1 MTGYILSIV
10 FLLVAL
16 VVVALMWRRDVRSY
30 GRTIEERDT
39 MLSRRAEDVA
49 QRDMLVAQR
58 DRELSEERIA
68 HARTQSE
75 RDALKSSI
83 EDMRQ
88 DRESSESSLKLEFK
102 NLANEI
108 LAEHQHNLRQT
119 NRDSI
124 DLLLKPFKDN
134 ITEFRERVERIY
146 AHENEQR
153 GALKNELDNLVKL
166 NQQMTT
172 SAATL
177 TDALKGNSKVQGDW
191 GEVYLETILES
202 TGLVRG
208 IHYHIQKNLKG
219 EEGENLRPDVVL
231 SLPEERSI
239 VIDSK
244 VSLTAYVRYVEAE
257 TEAER
262 KVAMAEHVKSIT
274 KHVQELANKE
284 YQKLLNSP
292 DFVIMF
298 IPTEPAFLE
307 ALKADNNIWADAYAK
322 KIIISSPTN
331 LFALLKMVGDMWR
344 RDEQTKNQAEI
355 LDKATK
361 LYEQL
366 VVFTEQLEGV
376 GTALDSAKSKY
387 DEAYKRL
394 HTGNNNIVRLGERLK
409 RLGLPTKKQQSAK
422 ALANADMDVD
432 EEE

>member
-1 MTGYILSIV
+1 MIA
-10 FLLVAL
+10 LLVATL
-16 VVVALMWRRDVRSY
+16 VAVYVMWQRND
-30 GRTIEERDT
+30 
-39 MLSRRAEDVA
+39 AA
-49 QRDMLVAQR
+49 QRADKSAVDARVA
-58 DRELSEERIA
+58 ELEESLNSAQNNLNEERIA
-68 HARTQSE
+68 HVRTQSE
-75 RDALKSSI
+75 RDALKQSI
-83 EDMRQ
+83 EQLRTE
-88 DRESSESSLKLEFK
+88 REASERTMKSEFK

-108 LAEHQHNLRQT
+108 LAEHQHNLRQA
-119 NRDSI
+119 NLDSL

-153 GALKNELDNLVKL
+153 GALKNELDNLIKL
-166 NQQMTT
+166 NQQMTS
-172 SAATL
+172 SAANL

-191 GEVYLETILES
+191 GEAYLETILES
-202 TGLVRG
+202 TGLVKG
-208 IHYHIQKNLKG
+208 IHYHIQQNIKG
-219 EEGENLRPDVVL
+219 EEGQNLRPDVVL

-239 VIDSK
+239 IIDSK
-244 VSLTAYVRYVEAE
+244 VSLTAYVRY
-257 TEAER
+257 TEAESEAER
-262 KVAMAEHVKSIT
+262 RQALAEHVQSIK
-274 KHVQELANKE
+274 KHVQELALKE
-284 YQKLLNSP
+284 YQKLINSP

-307 ALKADNNIWADAYAK
+307 ALKEDNTIWAEAYRR

-355 LDKATK
+355 VDKATK

-376 GTALDSAKSKY
+376 GSALDTAKSKY

-409 RLGLPTKKQQSAK
+409 KLGLPTKKQQTSK
-422 ALANADMDVD
+422 ALAEADLD
-432 EEE
+432 EE

>member
-1 MTGYILSIV
+1 M
-10 FLLVAL
+10 AL
-16 VVVALMWRRDVRSY
+16 VVVALMWRRDVRSL

-344 RDEQTKNQAEI
+344 RDEQTKNQVEI

-361 LYEQL
+361 LYDQL
-366 VVFTEQLEGV
+366 VIFTEQLEGV
-376 GTALDSAKSKY
+376 GTALDTAKSKY

-432 EEE
+432 EED

>member
-1 MTGYILSIV
+1 MIA
-10 FLLVAL
+10 LLVATL
-16 VVVALMWRRDVRSY
+16 IALYVIWQRN
-30 GRTIEERDT
+30 EEAQKVEK
-39 MLSRRAEDVA
+39 SRCEARIV
-49 QRDMLVAQR
+49 
-58 DRELSEERIA
+58 ELEESLASSQQNFNEERIA
-68 HARTQSE
+68 HVRTQSE
-75 RDALKSSI
+75 RDALKQSL
-83 EDMRQ
+83 EQLRTE
-88 DRESSESSLKLEFK
+88 REASERTMKSEFK

-108 LAEHQHNLRQT
+108 LVEHQHHLRQA
-119 NRDSI
+119 NRDSL

-153 GALKNELDNLVKL
+153 GALKNELDNLIKL
-166 NQQMTT
+166 NQQMTS
-172 SAATL
+172 SAANL

-191 GEVYLETILES
+191 GEAYLETILES
-202 TGLVRG
+202 TGLVKG
-208 IHYHIQKNLKG
+208 IHYHIQQNIKG
-219 EEGENLRPDVVL
+219 EEGQNLRPDVVL

-244 VSLTAYVRYVEAE
+244 VSLTAYIRY
-257 TEAER
+257 TEAESEAER
-262 KVAMAEHVKSIT
+262 SQALAEHVQSVK
-274 KHVQELANKE
+274 KHVQELALKE
-284 YQKLLNSP
+284 YQRLINSP

-307 ALKADNNIWADAYAK
+307 ALKEDNTIWAEAYRK

-355 LDKATK
+355 VDKATK

-376 GTALDSAKSKY
+376 GSALDTAKSKY

-409 RLGLPTKKQQSAK
+409 KLGLPTKKQQTAK
-422 ALANADMDVD
+422 ALAEADV
-432 EEE
+432 EE

>member
-1 MTGYILSIV
+1 MTTISTI
-10 FLLVAL
+10 FLVLIA
-16 VVVALMWRRDVRSY
+16 
-30 GRTIEERDT
+30 
-39 MLSRRAEDVA
+39 
-49 QRDMLVAQR
+49 MLVATLIALYVIWQR
-58 DRELSEERIA
+58 NEEAQKVEKSRCEARIVELEESLASSQQNFNEERIA
-68 HARTQSE
+68 HVRTQSE
-75 RDALKSSI
+75 RDALKQSL
-83 EDMRQ
+83 EQLRTE
-88 DRESSESSLKLEFK
+88 RETSERTMKSEFK

-108 LAEHQHNLRQT
+108 LVEHQHHLRQA
-119 NRDSI
+119 NRDSL

-153 GALKNELDNLVKL
+153 GALKNELDNLIKL
-166 NQQMTT
+166 NQQMTS
-172 SAATL
+172 SAANL

-191 GEVYLETILES
+191 GEAYLETILES
-202 TGLVRG
+202 TGLVKG
-208 IHYHIQKNLKG
+208 IHYHIQQNIKG
-219 EEGENLRPDVVL
+219 EEGQNLRPDVVL

-244 VSLTAYVRYVEAE
+244 VSLTAYVRYAEAE
-257 TEAER
+257 SEAER
-262 KVAMAEHVKSIT
+262 SQALAEHVQSVK
-274 KHVQELANKE
+274 KHVQELALKE
-284 YQKLLNSP
+284 YQRLINSP

-307 ALKADNNIWADAYAK
+307 ALKEDNTIWAEAYRK

-331 LFALLKMVGDMWR
+331 LFALLKMVSDMWR

-355 LDKATK
+355 VDKATK

-376 GTALDSAKSKY
+376 GSALDTAKSKY

-409 RLGLPTKKQQSAK
+409 KLGLPTKKQQTAK
-422 ALANADMDVD
+422 ALAEADV
-432 EEE
+432 EE

>member
-1 MTGYILSIV
+1 MTTISTIFLVLIA
-10 FLLVAL
+10 LLVATL
-16 VVVALMWRRDVRSY
+16 IALYVIWQRN
-30 GRTIEERDT
+30 EEAQKVEK
-39 MLSRRAEDVA
+39 SRCEARIV
-49 QRDMLVAQR
+49 
-58 DRELSEERIA
+58 ELEESLASSQQNFNEERIA
-68 HARTQSE
+68 HVRTQSE
-75 RDALKSSI
+75 RDALKQSL
-83 EDMRQ
+83 EQLRTE
-88 DRESSESSLKLEFK
+88 REASERTMKSEFK

-108 LAEHQHNLRQT
+108 LVEHQHHLRQA
-119 NRDSI
+119 NRDSL

-153 GALKNELDNLVKL
+153 GALKNELDNLIKL
-166 NQQMTT
+166 NQQMTS
-172 SAATL
+172 SAANL

-191 GEVYLETILES
+191 GEAYLETILES
-202 TGLVRG
+202 TGLVKG
-208 IHYHIQKNLKG
+208 IHYHIQQNIKG
-219 EEGENLRPDVVL
+219 EEGQNLRPDVVL

-244 VSLTAYVRYVEAE
+244 VSLTAYVRY
-257 TEAER
+257 TEAESEAER
-262 KVAMAEHVKSIT
+262 SQALAEHVQSVK
-274 KHVQELANKE
+274 KHVQELALKE
-284 YQKLLNSP
+284 YQKLINSP

-307 ALKADNNIWADAYAK
+307 ALKEDNTIWAEAYRK

-331 LFALLKMVGDMWR
+331 LFALLKMVSDMWR

-355 LDKATK
+355 VDKATK

-376 GTALDSAKSKY
+376 GSALDTAKSKY

-409 RLGLPTKKQQSAK
+409 KLGLPTKKQQTAK
-422 ALANADMDVD
+422 ALAEADLD
-432 EEE
+432 EE

>member
-1 MTGYILSIV
+1 MVGYILSIV
-10 FLLVAL
+10 FLIVAL
-16 VVVALMWRRDVRSY
+16 VVVVLVWRRDVNSFGRS
-30 GRTIEERDT
+30 IEERDV
-39 MLSRRAEDVA
+39 MLRTRAEEIA
-49 QRDMLVAQR
+49 QRDRVVAQR

-75 RDALKSSI
+75 RDSLKKSI

-108 LAEHQHNLRQT
+108 LTEHQHSLRQT

-153 GALKNELDNLVKL
+153 GALKNELDNLLRL

-191 GEVYLETILES
+191 GEAYLETILES

-208 IHYHIQKNLKG
+208 IHYHIQKNFKG

-244 VSLTAYVRYVEAE
+244 VSLTAYIRYVEAE
-257 TEAER
+257 NEAER
-262 KVAMAEHVKSIT
+262 KIAMAEHVKSIT

-307 ALKADNNIWADAYAK
+307 ALKADNTIWADAYAK

-344 RDEQTKNQAEI
+344 RDEQNKNQTEI

-376 GTALDSAKSKY
+376 GTALDTAKTKY

-409 RLGLPTKKQQSAK
+409 RLGLPTKKQQSSK
-422 ALANADMDVD
+422 VLAVADMDVD
-432 EEE
+432 EED

>member
-1 MTGYILSIV
+1 MTTISTIFLVLIA
-10 FLLVAL
+10 LLVATL
-16 VVVALMWRRDVRSY
+16 IALYVIWQRN
-30 GRTIEERDT
+30 EEAQKVEK
-39 MLSRRAEDVA
+39 SRCEARIV
-49 QRDMLVAQR
+49 
-58 DRELSEERIA
+58 ELEESLASSQQNFNEERIA
-68 HARTQSE
+68 HVRTQSE
-75 RDALKSSI
+75 RDALKQSL
-83 EDMRQ
+83 EQLRTE
-88 DRESSESSLKLEFK
+88 REASERTMKSEFK

-108 LAEHQHNLRQT
+108 LAEHQHHLRQA
-119 NRDSI
+119 NRDSL

-153 GALKNELDNLVKL
+153 GALKNELDNLIKL
-166 NQQMTT
+166 NQQMTS
-172 SAATL
+172 SAANL

-191 GEVYLETILES
+191 GEAYLETILES
-202 TGLVRG
+202 TGLVKG
-208 IHYHIQKNLKG
+208 IHYHIQQNIKG
-219 EEGENLRPDVVL
+219 EEGQNLRPDVVL

-244 VSLTAYVRYVEAE
+244 VSLTAYVRY
-257 TEAER
+257 TEAESEAER
-262 KVAMAEHVKSIT
+262 SQALAEHVQSVK
-274 KHVQELANKE
+274 KHVQELALKE
-284 YQKLLNSP
+284 YQKLINSP

-307 ALKADNNIWADAYAK
+307 ALKEDNTIWAEAYRK

-355 LDKATK
+355 VDKATK

-376 GTALDSAKSKY
+376 GTALDTAKSKY

-409 RLGLPTKKQQSAK
+409 KLGLPTKKQQSSK
-422 ALANADMDVD
+422 LLAETDVD
-432 EEE
+432 EE

>member
-1 MTGYILSIV
+1 MTTISTIFLVLIA
-10 FLLVAL
+10 LLVATL
-16 VVVALMWRRDVRSY
+16 IALYVIWQRN
-30 GRTIEERDT
+30 EET
-39 MLSRRAEDVA
+39 QKVEKSRCEARIV
-49 QRDMLVAQR
+49 
-58 DRELSEERIA
+58 ELEESLASSQQNFNEERIA
-68 HARTQSE
+68 HVRTQSE
-75 RDALKSSI
+75 RDALKQSL
-83 EDMRQ
+83 EQLRTE
-88 DRESSESSLKLEFK
+88 RETSERTMKSEFK

-108 LAEHQHNLRQT
+108 LVEHQHHLRQA
-119 NRDSI
+119 NRDSL

-153 GALKNELDNLVKL
+153 GALKNELDNLIKL
-166 NQQMTT
+166 NQQMTS
-172 SAATL
+172 SAANL

-191 GEVYLETILES
+191 GEAYLETILES
-202 TGLVRG
+202 TGLVKG
-208 IHYHIQKNLKG
+208 IHYHIQQNIKG
-219 EEGENLRPDVVL
+219 EEGQNLRPDVVL

-244 VSLTAYVRYVEAE
+244 VSLTAYVRY
-257 TEAER
+257 TEAESEAER
-262 KVAMAEHVKSIT
+262 SQALAEHVQSVK
-274 KHVQELANKE
+274 KHVQELALKE
-284 YQKLLNSP
+284 YQKLINSP

-307 ALKADNNIWADAYAK
+307 ALKEDNTIWAEAYRK

-355 LDKATK
+355 VDKATK

-376 GTALDSAKSKY
+376 GSALDTAKSKY

-409 RLGLPTKKQQSAK
+409 KLGLPTKKQQTAK
-422 ALANADMDVD
+422 ALAEADLD
-432 EEE
+432 EE

>member
-1 MTGYILSIV
+1 MTTISTIFLVLIA
-10 FLLVAL
+10 LLVATL
-16 VVVALMWRRDVRSY
+16 IALYVIWQRN
-30 GRTIEERDT
+30 EEAQKVEK
-39 MLSRRAEDVA
+39 SRCEARIV
-49 QRDMLVAQR
+49 
-58 DRELSEERIA
+58 ELEESLASSQQNFNEERIA
-68 HARTQSE
+68 HVRTQSE
-75 RDALKSSI
+75 RDALKQSL
-83 EDMRQ
+83 EQLRTE
-88 DRESSESSLKLEFK
+88 REASERTMKSEFK

-108 LAEHQHNLRQT
+108 LVEHQHHLRQA
-119 NRDSI
+119 NRDSL

-153 GALKNELDNLVKL
+153 GALKNELDNLIKL
-166 NQQMTT
+166 NQQMTS
-172 SAATL
+172 SAANL

-191 GEVYLETILES
+191 GEAYLETILES
-202 TGLVRG
+202 TGLVKG
-208 IHYHIQKNLKG
+208 IHYHIQQNIKG
-219 EEGENLRPDVVL
+219 EEGQNLRPDVVL

-244 VSLTAYVRYVEAE
+244 VSLTAYVRY
-257 TEAER
+257 TEAESEAER
-262 KVAMAEHVKSIT
+262 SQALAEHVQSVK
-274 KHVQELANKE
+274 KHVQELALKE
-284 YQKLLNSP
+284 YQRLINSP

-307 ALKADNNIWADAYAK
+307 ALKEDNTIWAEAYRK

-331 LFALLKMVGDMWR
+331 LFALLKMVSDMWR

-355 LDKATK
+355 VDKATK

-376 GTALDSAKSKY
+376 GTALDTAKSKY

-409 RLGLPTKKQQSAK
+409 KLGLPTKKQQTAK
-422 ALANADMDVD
+422 ALAEADLD
-432 EEE
+432 EE

>member
-1 MTGYILSIV
+1 MTTISTIFLVLIA
-10 FLLVAL
+10 LLVATL
-16 VVVALMWRRDVRSY
+16 IALYVIWQRN
-30 GRTIEERDT
+30 EEAQKVEK
-39 MLSRRAEDVA
+39 SRCEARIV
-49 QRDMLVAQR
+49 
-58 DRELSEERIA
+58 ELEESLASSQQNFNEERIA
-68 HARTQSE
+68 HVRTQSE
-75 RDALKSSI
+75 RDALKQSL
-83 EDMRQ
+83 EQLRTE
-88 DRESSESSLKLEFK
+88 REASERTMKSEFK

-108 LAEHQHNLRQT
+108 LVEHQHHLRQA
-119 NRDSI
+119 NRDSL

-153 GALKNELDNLVKL
+153 GALKNELDNLIKL
-166 NQQMTT
+166 NQQMTS
-172 SAATL
+172 SAANL

-191 GEVYLETILES
+191 GEAYLETILES
-202 TGLVRG
+202 TGLVKG
-208 IHYHIQKNLKG
+208 IHYHIQQNIKG
-219 EEGENLRPDVVL
+219 EEGQNLRPDVVL

-244 VSLTAYVRYVEAE
+244 VSLTAYVRY
-257 TEAER
+257 TEAESESER
-262 KVAMAEHVKSIT
+262 SQALAEHVQSVK
-274 KHVQELANKE
+274 KHVQELALKE
-284 YQKLLNSP
+284 YQRLINSP

-307 ALKADNNIWADAYAK
+307 ALKEDNTIWAEAYRK

-355 LDKATK
+355 VDKATK

-376 GTALDSAKSKY
+376 GSALDTAKSKY

-409 RLGLPTKKQQSAK
+409 KLGLPTKKQQTAK
-422 ALANADMDVD
+422 ALAEADLD
-432 EEE
+432 EE

>member
-1 MTGYILSIV
+1 MDTISIILLIFVVLLIATLVGVYIMWQRND
-10 FLLVAL
+10 AL
-16 VVVALMWRRDVRSY
+16 A
-30 GRTIEERDT
+30 
-39 MLSRRAEDVA
+39 RAEKSAADARVA
-49 QRDMLVAQR
+49 ELEVGVSRAQQQ
-58 DRELSEERIA
+58 LSDERIA
-68 HARTQSE
+68 HVRTQSE
-75 RDALKSSI
+75 RDALKQSI
-83 EDMRQ
+83 EQMRTE
-88 DRESSESSLKLEFK
+88 REATERTMKSEFK

-108 LAEHQHNLRQT
+108 LTEHQHNLRQA
-119 NRDSI
+119 NRDSL

-134 ITEFRERVERIY
+134 ITDFRERVERIY

-153 GALKNELDNLVKL
+153 GALKNELDNLIKL
-166 NQQMTT
+166 NQQMTS
-172 SAATL
+172 SAANL

-191 GEVYLETILES
+191 GEAYLETILES

-208 IHYHIQKNLKG
+208 IHYHIQQNIKG
-219 EEGENLRPDVVL
+219 EEGQNLRPDVVL

-244 VSLTAYVRYVEAE
+244 VSLTAYVRYAEAE
-257 TEAER
+257 SEAER
-262 KVAMAEHVKSIT
+262 RQALAEHVQSVK
-274 KHVQELANKE
+274 KHVQELALKE
-284 YQKLLNSP
+284 YQKLINSP

-307 ALKADNNIWADAYAK
+307 ALKEDNTIWAEAYRK
-322 KIIISSPTN
+322 KIIISSSTN

-355 LDKATK
+355 VDKATK

-376 GTALDSAKSKY
+376 GSALDTAKSKY

-409 RLGLPTKKQQSAK
+409 KLGLPTKKQQSAK
-422 ALANADMDVD
+422 LLAESDVD
-432 EEE
+432 EE

>member
-1 MTGYILSIV
+1 MTTISTIFLVLIA
-10 FLLVAL
+10 LLVATL
-16 VVVALMWRRDVRSY
+16 IALYVIWQRN
-30 GRTIEERDT
+30 EEAQKVEK
-39 MLSRRAEDVA
+39 SRCEARIV
-49 QRDMLVAQR
+49 
-58 DRELSEERIA
+58 ELEESLASSQQNFNEERIA
-68 HARTQSE
+68 HVRTQSE
-75 RDALKSSI
+75 RDAIKQSLEQLRTEREASERTMKS
-83 EDMRQ
+83 
-88 DRESSESSLKLEFK
+88 EFK

-108 LAEHQHNLRQT
+108 LAEHQHHLRQA
-119 NRDSI
+119 NRDSL

-153 GALKNELDNLVKL
+153 GALKNELDNLIKL
-166 NQQMTT
+166 NQQMTS
-172 SAATL
+172 SAANL

-191 GEVYLETILES
+191 GEAYLETILES
-202 TGLVRG
+202 TGLVKG
-208 IHYHIQKNLKG
+208 IHYHIQQNIKG
-219 EEGENLRPDVVL
+219 EEGQNLRPDVVL

-244 VSLTAYVRYVEAE
+244 VSLTAYVRY
-257 TEAER
+257 TEAESEAER
-262 KVAMAEHVKSIT
+262 SQALAEHVQSVK
-274 KHVQELANKE
+274 KHVQELALKE
-284 YQKLLNSP
+284 YQRLINSP

-307 ALKADNNIWADAYAK
+307 ALKEDNTIWAEAYRK

-355 LDKATK
+355 VDKATK

-376 GTALDSAKSKY
+376 GTALDTAKSKY

-409 RLGLPTKKQQSAK
+409 KLGLPTKKQQTAK
-422 ALANADMDVD
+422 ALAEADV
-432 EEE
+432 EE

>member
-1 MTGYILSIV
+1 MTTISTIFLVLIA
-10 FLLVAL
+10 LLVATL
-16 VVVALMWRRDVRSY
+16 IALYVIWQRN
-30 GRTIEERDT
+30 EEAQKVEK
-39 MLSRRAEDVA
+39 SRCEARIV
-49 QRDMLVAQR
+49 
-58 DRELSEERIA
+58 ELEESLASSQQNFNEERIA
-68 HARTQSE
+68 HVRTQSE
-75 RDALKSSI
+75 RDAIKQSLEQLRTEREASERTMKS
-83 EDMRQ
+83 
-88 DRESSESSLKLEFK
+88 EFK

-108 LAEHQHNLRQT
+108 LAEHQHHLRQA
-119 NRDSI
+119 NRDSL

-153 GALKNELDNLVKL
+153 GALKNELDNLIKL
-166 NQQMTT
+166 NQQMTS
-172 SAATL
+172 SAASL

-191 GEVYLETILES
+191 GEAYLETILES
-202 TGLVRG
+202 TGLVKG
-208 IHYHIQKNLKG
+208 IHYHIQQNIKG
-219 EEGENLRPDVVL
+219 EEGQNLRPDVVL

-244 VSLTAYVRYVEAE
+244 VSLTAYVRY
-257 TEAER
+257 TEAESEAER
-262 KVAMAEHVKSIT
+262 SQALAEHVQSVK
-274 KHVQELANKE
+274 KHVQELALKE
-284 YQKLLNSP
+284 YQRLINSP

-307 ALKADNNIWADAYAK
+307 ALKEDNTIWAEAYRK

-355 LDKATK
+355 VDKATK

-376 GTALDSAKSKY
+376 GTALDTAKSKY

-409 RLGLPTKKQQSAK
+409 KLGLPTKKQQSSK
-422 ALANADMDVD
+422 LLAETDVD
-432 EEE
+432 EE

>member
-1 MTGYILSIV
+1 MTTISIIFLV
-10 FLLVAL
+10 CIALLVATL
-16 VVVALMWRRDVRSY
+16 VALWVMWQRREAEVNAAKSVSD
-30 GRTIEERDT
+30 
-39 MLSRRAEDVA
+39 RRIS
-49 QRDMLVAQR
+49 
-58 DRELSEERIA
+58 ELEGSLTQSQQSLNDERIA
-68 HARTQSE
+68 HVRTQSE
-75 RDALKSSI
+75 RDQLKQSF
-83 EDMRQ
+83 EQLRKE
-88 DRESSESSLKLEFK
+88 REESERTMKSEFK

-108 LAEHQHNLRQT
+108 LTEHQHHLRQA
-119 NRDSI
+119 NRDSL

-153 GALKNELDNLVKL
+153 GALKNELDNLIKL
-166 NQQMTT
+166 NQQMTS
-172 SAATL
+172 SAANL

-191 GEVYLETILES
+191 GEAYLETILDS
-202 TGLVRG
+202 TGLVKG
-208 IHYHIQKNLKG
+208 IHYHIQQNIKG
-219 EEGENLRPDVVL
+219 EEGQNLRPDVVL

-244 VSLTAYVRYVEAE
+244 VSLTAYVRYAEAE
-257 TEAER
+257 SEAER
-262 KVAMAEHVKSIT
+262 KQALAEHVQSVK
-274 KHVQELANKE
+274 KHVQELALKE
-284 YQKLLNSP
+284 YQKLINSP

-307 ALKADNNIWADAYAK
+307 ALKEDNDIWAEAYRK

-355 LDKATK
+355 VDKATK

-376 GTALDSAKSKY
+376 GSALDSAKAKY

-409 RLGLPTKKQQSAK
+409 KLGLPTKKQQSAK
-422 ALANADMDVD
+422 ALAEADLD
-432 EEE
+432 EE

>member
-1 MTGYILSIV
+1 
-10 FLLVAL
+10 
-16 VVVALMWRRDVRSY
+16 
-30 GRTIEERDT
+30 

-146 AHENEQR
+146 AAENEQR
-153 GALKNELDNLVKL
+153 GALKNELDNLVRL
-166 NQQMTT
+166 NQQMTS

-344 RDEQTKNQAEI
+344 RDEQTKNQVEI

-366 VVFTEQLEGV
+366 VVFTEQLDGV
-376 GTALDSAKSKY
+376 GTALDTAKSKY

-432 EEE
+432 EE

>member
-1 MTGYILSIV
+1 MTTISTIFLVLIV
-10 FLLVAL
+10 LLVATL
-16 VVVALMWRRDVRSY
+16 IALYVIWQRN
-30 GRTIEERDT
+30 EEAQKVEK
-39 MLSRRAEDVA
+39 SRCEARIV
-49 QRDMLVAQR
+49 
-58 DRELSEERIA
+58 ELEESLASSQQNFNEERIA
-68 HARTQSE
+68 HVRTQSE
-75 RDALKSSI
+75 RDALKQSL
-83 EDMRQ
+83 EQLRTE
-88 DRESSESSLKLEFK
+88 REASERTMKSEFK

-108 LAEHQHNLRQT
+108 LAEHQHHLRQA
-119 NRDSI
+119 NRDSL

-153 GALKNELDNLVKL
+153 GALKNELDNLIKL
-166 NQQMTT
+166 NQQMTS
-172 SAATL
+172 SAANL

-191 GEVYLETILES
+191 GEAYLETILES
-202 TGLVRG
+202 TGLVKG
-208 IHYHIQKNLKG
+208 IHYHIQQNIKG
-219 EEGENLRPDVVL
+219 EEGQNLRPDVVL

-244 VSLTAYVRYVEAE
+244 VSLTAYVRY
-257 TEAER
+257 TEAESEAER
-262 KVAMAEHVKSIT
+262 SQALAEHVQSVK
-274 KHVQELANKE
+274 KHVQELALKE
-284 YQKLLNSP
+284 YQKLINSP

-307 ALKADNNIWADAYAK
+307 ALKEDNTIWAEAYRK

-355 LDKATK
+355 VDKATK

-376 GTALDSAKSKY
+376 GTALDTAKSKY

-409 RLGLPTKKQQSAK
+409 KLGLPTKKQQTAK
-422 ALANADMDVD
+422 ALAEADV
-432 EEE
+432 EE

>member
-1 MTGYILSIV
+1 MIA
-10 FLLVAL
+10 LLVATL
-16 VVVALMWRRDVRSY
+16 IALYVIWQRN
-30 GRTIEERDT
+30 EEAQKVEK
-39 MLSRRAEDVA
+39 SRCEARIV
-49 QRDMLVAQR
+49 
-58 DRELSEERIA
+58 ELEESLASSQQNFNEERIA
-68 HARTQSE
+68 HVRTQSE
-75 RDALKSSI
+75 RDALKQSL
-83 EDMRQ
+83 EQLRTE
-88 DRESSESSLKLEFK
+88 RETSERTMKSEFK

-108 LAEHQHNLRQT
+108 LVEHQHHLRQA
-119 NRDSI
+119 NRDSL

-153 GALKNELDNLVKL
+153 GALKNELDNLIKL
-166 NQQMTT
+166 NQQMTS
-172 SAATL
+172 SAANL

-191 GEVYLETILES
+191 GEAYLETILES
-202 TGLVRG
+202 TGLVKG
-208 IHYHIQKNLKG
+208 IHYHIQQNIKG
-219 EEGENLRPDVVL
+219 EEGQNLRPDVVL

-244 VSLTAYVRYVEAE
+244 VSLTAYVRYAEAE
-257 TEAER
+257 SEAER
-262 KVAMAEHVKSIT
+262 SQALAEHVQSVK
-274 KHVQELANKE
+274 KHVQELALKE
-284 YQKLLNSP
+284 YQRLINSP

-307 ALKADNNIWADAYAK
+307 ALKEDNTIWAEAYRK

-355 LDKATK
+355 VDKATK

-376 GTALDSAKSKY
+376 GTALDTAKSKY

-409 RLGLPTKKQQSAK
+409 KLGLPTKKQQTAK
-422 ALANADMDVD
+422 ALAEADV
-432 EEE
+432 EE

>member
-1 MTGYILSIV
+1 MAT
-10 FLLVAL
+10 LVAL
-16 VVVALMWRRDVRSY
+16 WVMWQRREAEVNAAKSVSD
-30 GRTIEERDT
+30 
-39 MLSRRAEDVA
+39 RRIS
-49 QRDMLVAQR
+49 
-58 DRELSEERIA
+58 ELEVSLTQSQQSLNDERIA
-68 HARTQSE
+68 HVRTQSE
-75 RDALKSSI
+75 RDQLKQSF
-83 EDMRQ
+83 EQLRKE
-88 DRESSESSLKLEFK
+88 REESERTMKSEFK

-108 LAEHQHNLRQT
+108 LTEHQHHLRQA
-119 NRDSI
+119 NRDSL

-153 GALKNELDNLVKL
+153 GALKNELDNLIKL
-166 NQQMTT
+166 NQQMTS
-172 SAATL
+172 SAANL

-191 GEVYLETILES
+191 GEAYLETILDS
-202 TGLVRG
+202 TGLVKG
-208 IHYHIQKNLKG
+208 IHYHIQQNIKG
-219 EEGENLRPDVVL
+219 EEGQNLRPDVVL

-244 VSLTAYVRYVEAE
+244 VSLTAYVRYAEAE
-257 TEAER
+257 SEAER
-262 KVAMAEHVKSIT
+262 RQALAEHVQSVK
-274 KHVQELANKE
+274 KHVQELALKE
-284 YQKLLNSP
+284 YQKLINSP

-307 ALKADNNIWADAYAK
+307 ALKEDNTIWAEAYRK

-355 LDKATK
+355 VDKATK

-376 GTALDSAKSKY
+376 GSALDSAKAKY

-409 RLGLPTKKQQSAK
+409 KLGLPTKKQQSAK
-422 ALANADMDVD
+422 ALAEADLD
-432 EEE
+432 EE

>member
-1 MTGYILSIV
+1 MIA
-10 FLLVAL
+10 LLVATL
-16 VVVALMWRRDVRSY
+16 IALYVIWQRN
-30 GRTIEERDT
+30 EEAQT
-39 MLSRRAEDVA
+39 VEKSRCEARIV
-49 QRDMLVAQR
+49 
-58 DRELSEERIA
+58 ELEESLASSQQNFNEERIA
-68 HARTQSE
+68 HVRTQSE
-75 RDALKSSI
+75 RDALKQSL
-83 EDMRQ
+83 EQLRTE
-88 DRESSESSLKLEFK
+88 RETSERTMKSEFK

-108 LAEHQHNLRQT
+108 LVEHQHHLRQA
-119 NRDSI
+119 NRDSL

-153 GALKNELDNLVKL
+153 GALKNELDNLIKL
-166 NQQMTT
+166 NQQMTS
-172 SAATL
+172 SAANL

-191 GEVYLETILES
+191 GEAYLETILES
-202 TGLVRG
+202 TGLVKG
-208 IHYHIQKNLKG
+208 IHYHIQQNIKG
-219 EEGENLRPDVVL
+219 EEGQNLRPDVVL

-244 VSLTAYVRYVEAE
+244 VSLTAYVRY
-257 TEAER
+257 TEAESEAER
-262 KVAMAEHVKSIT
+262 SQALAEHVQSVK
-274 KHVQELANKE
+274 KHVQELALKE
-284 YQKLLNSP
+284 YQKLINSP

-307 ALKADNNIWADAYAK
+307 ALKEDNTIWAEAYRK

-355 LDKATK
+355 VDKATK

-376 GTALDSAKSKY
+376 GSALDTAKSKY

-409 RLGLPTKKQQSAK
+409 KLGLPTKKQQTAK
-422 ALANADMDVD
+422 ALAEADV
-432 EEE
+432 EE

>member
-16 VVVALMWRRDVRSY
+16 AVVVVMWRRDVRSY

-344 RDEQTKNQAEI
+344 RDEQTKNQVEI

-361 LYEQL
+361 LYDQL
-366 VVFTEQLEGV
+366 VIFTEQLEGV
-376 GTALDSAKSKY
+376 GTALDTAKSKY

-432 EEE
+432 EED

>member
-1 MTGYILSIV
+1 MTTISTIFLVLIA
-10 FLLVAL
+10 LLVATL
-16 VVVALMWRRDVRSY
+16 IALYVIWQRN
-30 GRTIEERDT
+30 EEAQKVEK
-39 MLSRRAEDVA
+39 SRCEARIV
-49 QRDMLVAQR
+49 
-58 DRELSEERIA
+58 ELEESLASSQQNFNEERIA
-68 HARTQSE
+68 HVRTQSE
-75 RDALKSSI
+75 RDALKQSL
-83 EDMRQ
+83 EQLRTE
-88 DRESSESSLKLEFK
+88 REASERTMKSEFK

-108 LAEHQHNLRQT
+108 LVEHQHHLRQA
-119 NRDSI
+119 NRDSL

-153 GALKNELDNLVKL
+153 GALKNELDNLIKL
-166 NQQMTT
+166 NQQMTS
-172 SAATL
+172 SAANL

-191 GEVYLETILES
+191 GEAYLETILES
-202 TGLVRG
+202 TGLVKG
-208 IHYHIQKNLKG
+208 IHYHIQQNIKG
-219 EEGENLRPDVVL
+219 EEGQNLRPDVVL

-244 VSLTAYVRYVEAE
+244 VSLTAYVRYAEAE
-257 TEAER
+257 SETERSQAL
-262 KVAMAEHVKSIT
+262 AEHVQSVK
-274 KHVQELANKE
+274 KHVQELALKE
-284 YQKLLNSP
+284 YQRLINSP

-307 ALKADNNIWADAYAK
+307 ALKEDNTIWAEAYRK

-355 LDKATK
+355 VDKATK

-376 GTALDSAKSKY
+376 GSALDTAKSKY

-409 RLGLPTKKQQSAK
+409 KLGLPTKKQQTAK
-422 ALANADMDVD
+422 ALAEADLD
-432 EEE
+432 EE

>member
-1 MTGYILSIV
+1 MDTISIILLIFV
-10 FLLVAL
+10 VLLIAAL
-16 VVVALMWRRDVRSY
+16 VGVYVMWQRNDASA
-30 GRTIEERDT
+30 
-39 MLSRRAEDVA
+39 RAEKSAADARVA
-49 QRDMLVAQR
+49 ELEAGVSRAQQQ
-58 DRELSEERIA
+58 LSDERIA
-68 HARTQSE
+68 HVRTQSE
-75 RDALKSSI
+75 RDALKQSI
-83 EDMRQ
+83 EQMRTE
-88 DRESSESSLKLEFK
+88 REATERTMKSEFK

-108 LAEHQHNLRQT
+108 LTEHQHNLRQA
-119 NRDSI
+119 NRDSL

-134 ITEFRERVERIY
+134 ITDFRERVERIY

-153 GALKNELDNLVKL
+153 GALKNELDNLIKL
-166 NQQMTT
+166 NQQMTS
-172 SAATL
+172 SAANL

-191 GEVYLETILES
+191 GEAYLETILES

-208 IHYHIQKNLKG
+208 IHYHIQQNIKG
-219 EEGENLRPDVVL
+219 EEGQNLRPDVVL

-244 VSLTAYVRYVEAE
+244 VSLTAYVRYAEAE
-257 TEAER
+257 SEAER
-262 KVAMAEHVKSIT
+262 RQALAEHVQSVK
-274 KHVQELANKE
+274 KHVQELALKE
-284 YQKLLNSP
+284 YQKLINSP

-307 ALKADNNIWADAYAK
+307 ALKEDNTIWAEAYRK

-355 LDKATK
+355 VDKATK

-376 GTALDSAKSKY
+376 GSALDTAKSKY

-409 RLGLPTKKQQSAK
+409 KLGLPTKKQQSAK
-422 ALANADMDVD
+422 LLAESDVD
-432 EEE
+432 EE